1 MTLYKVRMAHSER
14 SNTMQVPTTGRRH
27 LFQLPNGVTGPTK
40 WRNLSDS
47 AYSPELNEL
56 TKKDLDYF
64 RSSNDFEVVRASP
77 EKVVK
82 PEIAVKVK
90 EVKAKKV
97 KKKRGDR

>member
-27 LFQLPNGVTGPTK
+27 LFQLPNNVVGPTK
-40 WRNLSDS
+40 WCNLSDS

-56 TKKDLDYF
+56 TKKDLEYF
-64 RSSNDFEVVRASP
+64 KSSPDFDVVRADSP
-77 EKVVK
+77 KAKETVKVEKVK
-82 PEIAVKVK
+82 
-90 EVKAKKV
+90 VKAKKV